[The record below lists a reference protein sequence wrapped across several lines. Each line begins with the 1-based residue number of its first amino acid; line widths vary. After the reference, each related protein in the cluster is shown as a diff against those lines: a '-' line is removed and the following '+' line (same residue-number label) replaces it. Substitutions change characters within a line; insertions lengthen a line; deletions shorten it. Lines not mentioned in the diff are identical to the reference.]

1 MLFSRFSKL
10 TLATL
15 AASVAVVTAVS
26 AQTKAPP
33 ATPAAPAAAP
43 GAPPA
48 AAPAGPPPIL
58 AFEEALTR
66 AATNL
71 LTNAKIPAQTGKI
84 PLVIDP
90 LIDGVSGIQSSAT
103 RYMETRL
110 REIVRKDHPKFELLP
125 FTAASIDRQPVV
137 MVGTF
142 TAVNN
147 AGQAQGARDAYRIC
161 FALADLKS
169 KTIVGKAATRAN
181 PEGVRH
187 IPTAFF
193 NETPV
198 MGKDESTEAYVKT
211 CQASQL
217 AAAIDS
223 TYVARVK
230 TAALV
235 SDAIGAYEGGKYRE
249 ALDLYTKAKAGDG
262 GTQLRVYNGVYL
274 TNWRLGRRKAASE
287 AFAEMVDYGLK
298 NNQLN
303 VRFLFKPGSTSF
315 IGDRRI
321 RSQYPTWLARL
332 ALAAEKNKSCLETIG
347 HASRTGPE
355 PVNVRLSKLRA
366 DSIRTGLV
374 GYAKGVEKRVIANGA
389 GSSQA
394 LIGTGKDDAS
404 DALDRRVEFKQINC

>member
-1 MLFSRFSKL
+1 MRDPGSAYDELLGRCGHAL
-10 TLATL
+10 LA
-15 AASVAVVTAVS
+15 
-26 AQTKAPP
+26 
-33 ATPAAPAAAP
+33 
-43 GAPPA
+43 
-48 AAPAGPPPIL
+48 
-58 AFEEALTR
+58 
-66 AATNL
+66 
-71 LTNAKIPAQTGKI
+71 
-84 PLVIDP
+84 
-90 LIDGVSGIQSSAT
+90 
-103 RYMETRL
+103 
-110 REIVRKDHPKFELLP
+110 EIVGVE
-125 FTAASIDRQPVV
+125 
-137 MVGTF
+137 VGE
-142 TAVNN
+142 N
-147 AGQAQGARDAYRIC
+147 GHSQDLHARTG
-161 FALADLKS
+161 L
-169 KTIVGKAATRAN
+169 
-181 PEGVRH
+181 
-187 IPTAFF
+187 
-193 NETPV
+193 
-198 MGKDESTEAYVKT
+198 
-211 CQASQL
+211 
-217 AAAIDS
+217 
-223 TYVARVK
+223 
-230 TAALV
+230 
-235 SDAIGAYEGGKYRE
+235 
-249 ALDLYTKAKAGDG
+249 AGDG